1 MKVRNFSLAA
11 GGFILSLVGTFVAAR
26 AQQPLYGRV
35 TVDLPYTVT
44 VRDTTL
50 RPGQYVIQ
58 RLVGDN
64 SNRVVEIFGNDGNK
78 IETPILTVATVDN
91 NAPGKTEVVL
101 HHFGND
107 YYFDKVWI
115 QGKDYGYEF
124 PLPQDV
130 RSRESERG
138 ATVTVAAK
146 YENATGEETAT
157 ASQSSAAIAES
168 AELHQPVATE
178 QPSTSE
184 PAANQPSSSQTSA
197 AEQDPEA
204 QMPASETAATPAYAT
219 SPENGRIARDQTPV
233 AGLSANA
240 ASDDLPAANTETPSA
255 EMESRNREMPR
266 TASNWLTMLLTGCL
280 LAAAGIALRRVVA

>member
-11 GGFILSLVGTFVAAR
+11 SAFLLGMVGTFVAVK
-26 AQQPLYGRV
+26 AQGPLYDRV

-50 RPGQYVIQ
+50 QPGQYVIQ

-64 SNRVVEIFGNDGNK
+64 SNRVVQIFGNDGK
-78 IETPILTVATVDN
+78 KLETAILTVATVNN

-124 PLPQDV
+124 PLTQDA

-138 ATVTVAAK
+138 AAVTVAAK
-146 YENATGEETAT
+146 YENTTREDTAT
-157 ASQSSAAIAES
+157 APEQSAATAES
-168 AELHQPVATE
+168 AELHQPVTTE
-178 QPSTSE
+178 QLSQ
-184 PAANQPSSSQTSA
+184 PATSQTSA
-197 AEQDPEA
+197 GVQDPEA
-204 QMPASETAATPAYAT
+204 QIPASPEAATPLYAP
-219 SPENGRIARDQTPV
+219 SQENGQIAQARPPASQPP
-233 AGLSANA
+233 AHA
-240 ASDDLPAANTETPSA
+240 ASDDLPTATTETPAA
-255 EMESRNREMPR
+255 ETESRNREMPR

-280 LAAAGIALRRVVA
+280 LAAAGIALRRTVA

>member
-11 GGFILSLVGTFVAAR
+11 SAFLLGMVGTFVAVK
-26 AQQPLYGRV
+26 AQGPLYDRV

-50 RPGQYVIQ
+50 QPGQYVIQ

-64 SNRVVEIFGNDGNK
+64 SNRVVQIFGNDGK
-78 IETPILTVATVDN
+78 KLETPILTVATVNN

-124 PLPQDV
+124 PLTQDA

-138 ATVTVAAK
+138 AAVTVAAK
-146 YENATGEETAT
+146 YENTTREDTAT
-157 ASQSSAAIAES
+157 APAQSAATAES
-168 AELHQPVATE
+168 AELHQPVTTE
-178 QPSTSE
+178 QLSQ
-184 PAANQPSSSQTSA
+184 PATSQTSA
-197 AEQDPEA
+197 GVQDPEA
-204 QMPASETAATPAYAT
+204 QIPASPEAATPLYAP
-219 SPENGRIARDQTPV
+219 SQENGQIAQARPPASQPP
-233 AGLSANA
+233 AHA
-240 ASDDLPAANTETPSA
+240 ASDDLPTATTETPAA
-255 EMESRNREMPR
+255 ETESRNREMPR

-280 LAAAGIALRRVVA
+280 LAAAGIALRRTVA

>member
-11 GGFILSLVGTFVAAR
+11 SSFLLGMVGTFVAVK
-26 AQQPLYGRV
+26 AQGPLYDRV

-50 RPGQYVIQ
+50 QPGQYVIQ

-64 SNRVVEIFGNDGNK
+64 SNRVVQIFGNDGK
-78 IETPILTVATVDN
+78 KLETPILTVATVNN

-124 PLPQDV
+124 PLTQDA

-138 ATVTVAAK
+138 AAVTVAAK
-146 YENATGEETAT
+146 YENTTREDTAT
-157 ASQSSAAIAES
+157 APEQSAATAES
-168 AELHQPVATE
+168 AELHQSVTTE
-178 QPSTSE
+178 QLSQ
-184 PAANQPSSSQTSA
+184 PATSQTSA
-197 AEQDPEA
+197 GVQDPEA
-204 QMPASETAATPAYAT
+204 QIPASPEAATPPYAP
-219 SPENGRIARDQTPV
+219 SQENGEIA
-233 AGLSANA
+233 
-240 ASDDLPAANTETPSA
+240 
-255 EMESRNREMPR
+255 
-266 TASNWLTMLLTGCL
+266 
-280 LAAAGIALRRVVA
+280 